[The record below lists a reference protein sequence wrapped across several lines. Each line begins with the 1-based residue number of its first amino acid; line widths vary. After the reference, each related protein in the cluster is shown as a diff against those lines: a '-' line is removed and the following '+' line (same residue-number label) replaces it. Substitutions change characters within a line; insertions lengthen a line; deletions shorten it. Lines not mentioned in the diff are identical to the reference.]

1 MACRLPPHP
10 RLVQRPHQAAPSG
23 PAARRLT
30 ALYRL
35 QIAMSFTLPLATYKV
50 LLSLQSAPAAVLPGP
65 PSGWARAL
73 HPSLQPG
80 LLGGTWGP
88 WEDPILPRFLRHE
101 VEQGCLPWGP
111 CMAFPSGHKARSC
124 RRPSGLPRGSP
135 REPSACRV
143 EGGRRGEWRRDRRQP
158 QWRHSEG
165 RALEESPRPS
175 AAGAAP
181 GSPPSLGLLRT
192 AAGSGVTA

>member
-30 ALYRL
+30 ALHRL

-88 WEDPILPRFLRHE
+88 C
-101 VEQGCLPWGP
+101 V
-111 CMAFPSGHKARSC
+111 AFPSGHKARSC

-143 EGGRRGEWRRDRRQP
+143 EGGRRGEWRRDRRQQ
-158 QWRHSEG
+158 QWQHSEG

-181 GSPPSLGLLRT
+181 GSPPSLGLPRT